1 MNHNYPFSDL
11 YAEGIVY
18 FLSKYFLMLPF
29 VLRPSARVAWAEKHQ
44 L

>member
-29 VLRPSARVAWAEKHQ
+29 VLRSVTQ
-44 L
+44 TLSIVN